1 MALAALWCWFNI
13 IDGNIDHVSIKSLQ
27 HFMPEERKRLLA
39 ALIKDRNQV
48 KAALNYIAQQK
59 QCEEKVYWETGVM
72 PDVARAQHLQ
82 NSYYIETLFTQHEL
96 TVKAYYD
103 AIDPQ

>member
-1 MALAALWCWFNI
+1 
-13 IDGNIDHVSIKSLQ
+13 
-27 HFMPEERKRLLA
+27 MPEERKRLLA

-72 PDVARAQHLQ
+72 PDVTRAQHLQ
-82 NSYYIETLFTQHEL
+82 NFNYLSVLSTQHEQTL
-96 TVKAYYD
+96 KAYYD